1 MTAWI
6 IGVIAYILI
15 GVGILIWSVLS
26 DPWGGL
32 VLEIWWM
39 VVLFYPV
46 LMLLSLYQYLK
57 G

>member
-39 VVLFYPV
+39 VVFFYPV
-46 LMLLSLYQYLK
+46 LMLWALYQNWR
-57 G
+57 